1 MNALGGGDAKKGLSI
16 LNSFTDESEARKWI
30 IGNVASGSLG
40 YNKEK
45 LDKLFDP
52 NTNIGKTNIS
62 QLQAS
67 EKYSALGSEAATG
80 AKIDQSSKE
89 NKNLKEDAANKD
101 RPAINVNN
109 NTTNVQKQS
118 SPSSSAPSDDRP
130 AYMQKTRG

>member
-1 MNALGGGDAKKGLSI
+1 MMNSLGKGDPKKGLDA
-16 LNSFTDESEARKWI
+16 LNSLTDENALKVVI
-30 IGNVASGSLG
+30 ANVARG
-40 YNKEK
+40 YAGADMDKINKMFDPKEK
-45 LDKLFDP
+45 LGS
-52 NTNIGKTNIS
+52 TTAS
-62 QLQAS
+62 QLEAAS
-67 EKYSALGSEAATG
+67 KYMSLGSNATSG
-80 AKIDQSSKE
+80 EQIDQASKE